1 MPKTL
6 DSWLIPAKA
15 AAPGGSSE
23 QSLDP
28 VQAPATAAAP
38 QGNINVPSVAAPAA
52 LLATPEAP
60 LRGSVIAFA
69 GWKGAE
75 DELADLRNE
84 ILSAGGRLETSAAGH
99 PGADPPTHLLLGP
112 STQPDEEGPM
122 TTRMREEGVPVVDAA
137 WVTQQCALAVVPG
150 AGTAEG
156 SLADASGEETEEEEP
171 RLDDDAAAQVEFE
184 ADFASTVPTPSS
196 LPADYDDRWDR
207 SHVRLPCSPRARCA
221 DGTTAPEAA
230 R

>member
-38 QGNINVPSVAAPAA
+38 KANINLPSVAAPA

-69 GWKGAE
+69 GGKGDE

-99 PGADPPTHLLLGP
+99 PGAEPPTHLLLGP
-112 STQPDEEGPM
+112 STQPDEEGPT

-137 WVTQQCALAVVPG
+137 WVTQQCAVPG

-156 SLADASGEETEEEEP
+156 SGVETEEEEP
-171 RLDDDAAAQVEFE
+171 RLDDDAAAQVELE

-207 SHVRLPCSPRARCA
+207 WHVRLPCSPRARCA
-221 DGTTAPEAA
+221 DGTTAPEAPL
-230 R
+230 

>member
-1 MPKTL
+1 MSTCDKVVASHELGPLPQSLTAKNLHDRASSTPDMPKTL

-38 QGNINVPSVAAPAA
+38 QANINLPSVAAPAA
-52 LLATPEAP
+52 LATPEAP

-84 ILSAGGRLETSAAGH
+84 ILSAGGRLET
-99 PGADPPTHLLLGP
+99 
-112 STQPDEEGPM
+112 
-122 TTRMREEGVPVVDAA
+122 
-137 WVTQQCALAVVPG
+137 
-150 AGTAEG
+150 
-156 SLADASGEETEEEEP
+156 
-171 RLDDDAAAQVEFE
+171 FE
-184 ADFASTVPTPSS
+184 
-196 LPADYDDRWDR
+196 
-207 SHVRLPCSPRARCA
+207 
-221 DGTTAPEAA
+221 
-230 R
+230 